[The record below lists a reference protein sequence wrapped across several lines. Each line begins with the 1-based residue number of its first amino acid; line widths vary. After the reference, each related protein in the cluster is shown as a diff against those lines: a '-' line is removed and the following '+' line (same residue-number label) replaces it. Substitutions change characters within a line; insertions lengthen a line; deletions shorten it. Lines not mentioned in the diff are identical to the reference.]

1 MLLKEKAIF
10 VDIDTQFDFMN
21 PNGNLYVKNAE
32 KIIPNIKKLIDFAL
46 KNKIPII
53 ASVDAHREND
63 PEFERFPP
71 HCVKGT
77 PGYEKIPETKVSNCE
92 IVENKPQEVEVSP
105 EKEIVIEKQVFS
117 LFDNINSDRILKKL
131 GRSIA
136 VIFGVATEYCV
147 RASALGFLERGYE
160 VLIVTDAVKEI
171 SEEEGRKALEEL
183 KNKGAKLITT
193 DQILKEQF

>member
-77 PGYEKIPETKVSNCE
+77 PGYEKIPETKVSNYE

>member
-1 MLLKEKAIF
+1 MLFKEKAVFI
-10 VDIDTQFDFMN
+10 DIDTQFDFMN
-21 PNGNLYVKNAE
+21 PEGSLYVKDAE
-32 KIIPNIKKLIDFAL
+32 KIVPNIKKLIDFAL
-46 KNKIPII
+46 KNKIPIL
-53 ASVDAHREND
+53 ASVDAHKEND
-63 PEFERFPP
+63 PEFENFPP

-105 EKEIVIEKQVFS
+105 EKEIIIEKQVFS
-117 LFDNINSDRILKKL
+117 LFDNVNSDRILKKL
-131 GRSIA
+131 GKSIA

-160 VLIVTDAVKEI
+160 VFIVTDAIKEI
-171 SEEEGRKALEEL
+171 SEEEGKKALKEL
-183 KNKGAKLITT
+183 RNKGAKLITT

>member
-1 MLLKEKAIF
+1 MLFKEKAVFI
-10 VDIDTQFDFMN
+10 DIDTQFDFMN
-21 PNGNLYVKNAE
+21 PEGSLYVKDAE
-32 KIIPNIKKLIDFAL
+32 KIVPNIKKLIDFAL
-46 KNKIPII
+46 KNKIPIL
-53 ASVDAHREND
+53 ASVDAHKEND
-63 PEFERFPP
+63 PEFENFPP

-105 EKEIVIEKQVFS
+105 EKEIIIEKQVFS
-117 LFDNINSDRILKKL
+117 LFDNVNSDRIFKKL
-131 GRSIA
+131 GKSIA

-160 VLIVTDAVKEI
+160 VFIVTDAIKEI
-171 SEEEGRKALEEL
+171 SEEEGKKALKEL

>member
-1 MLLKEKAIF
+1 MLFKEKAVFI
-10 VDIDTQFDFMN
+10 DIDTQFDFMN

-32 KIIPNIKKLIDFAL
+32 KIVPNIKKLIDFAL
-46 KNKIPII
+46 KNKIPIL
-53 ASVDAHREND
+53 ASVDAHKEND
-63 PEFERFPP
+63 PEFENFPP

-77 PGYEKIPETKVSNCE
+77 SGYEKIPETRVSNCE

-105 EKEIVIEKQVFS
+105 EKEIIIEKQVFS
-117 LFDNINSDRILKKL
+117 LFDNVNFDRILKKL

-160 VLIVTDAVKEI
+160 VFIVTDAIKEI
-171 SEEEGRKALEEL
+171 SEEEGKKALEEL

-193 DQILKEQF
+193 EQILKGQV